1 MPDEQSA
8 FEENSYFQ
16 ELDGADDSK
25 GGIIS
30 EFQLLRSKMEDI

>member
-16 ELDGADDSK
+16 ELDGVDDRK

-30 EFQLLRSKMEDI
+30 EFQLLRSQIENI